1 VPVIDQN
8 ELDDSESDWVVSNQ
22 DRTRFCKEEN
32 TLGANYVK
40 RLFSAARMKQT
51 LNKKSHTDLQVALV
65 YMVTHRVFI

>member
-1 VPVIDQN
+1 MPVIDQN

-22 DRTRFCKEEN
+22 NRTRFCKEEN

-40 RLFSAARMKQT
+40 RLFSAARNKT